1 MAPRVG
7 VVPDHEP
14 PHLLPLLLPLP
25 RMLPP
30 SVAAAAM
37 EEPAGCCT
45 FSFHGKN
52 KISFR
57 LFTPVAISLN
67 DLQKGSSILKVG
79 RKLVVKLTNENLLVN
94 ERPEA
99 EEEDESNQAQETK
112 EPHLALLLCKLITLH
127 RNTEQMW
134 LEQWI
139 YRPCLMSE
147 HFRVDRQ
154 VKKIVGNFWWT
165 PLPFGLSLPW
175 LNFIS
180 VLKMSY
186 EKNLLFLELIDEL
199 KKNRERKIRAFPTR
213 GCILFFSWG
222 QEQLQS

>member
-1 MAPRVG
+1 
-7 VVPDHEP
+7 
-14 PHLLPLLLPLP
+14 
-25 RMLPP
+25 
-30 SVAAAAM
+30 
-37 EEPAGCCT
+37 
-45 FSFHGKN
+45 
-52 KISFR
+52 
-57 LFTPVAISLN
+57 
-67 DLQKGSSILKVG
+67 
-79 RKLVVKLTNENLLVN
+79 
-94 ERPEA
+94 
-99 EEEDESNQAQETK
+99 
-112 EPHLALLLCKLITLH
+112 
-127 RNTEQMW
+127 
-134 LEQWI
+134 
-139 YRPCLMSE
+139 MSE

-199 KKNRERKIRAFPTR
+199 KENRERKIRAFPTR